1 MQKEKNYF
9 IIKLEKTDINCKIA
23 EMEDVRNK
31 LTQKSNMNLIDN
43 QMFDWMGRFISC
55 TVTSLIIFQYFDD
68 RFLRVYRSKAVY
80 IVLKIICCLAN
91 LGVYLLNNPV
101 INLSYWLFVII
112 VASFIF
118 YYDDN
123 ISKVKHCFINV
134 AFLFAYSVCEAIG
147 GIVANVGM
155 SIFAISQ
162 KQAIINFVTTISGSA
177 SAILLHFL
185 MLKRLFIK
193 EKIRKISVKQYTIYA
208 TITAYVL
215 INIGEI
221 LFLIRHELSDKDYI
235 FLILDAIFIIF
246 INLYLFYVLDTLDE
260 NKDLKYK
267 IALYERQAQSNY
279 EYYMRQMESRKTVL
293 SVIHDVKKH
302 INVLK
307 ELKQESEWAE
317 IQNYSKAFENMV
329 APLLLNQFCENTI
342 LNIIINDKMDYCR
355 KNGIQFEVEIQGIQI
370 DFMKPIDVTTIVGNL
385 LDNAVEACEKAK
397 NRHIILKMHPFNGF
411 TCLQISNTYAGE
423 IKWDGKG
430 RPISKK
436 GQGHGIGLENVEKVL
451 KNYNGAM
458 QLIQEDAMFMVKI
471 IFNQP

>member
-23 EMEDVRNK
+23 GMEDVRNK

-80 IVLKIICCLAN
+80 
-91 LGVYLLNNPV
+91 
-101 INLSYWLFVII
+101 
-112 VASFIF
+112 
-118 YYDDN
+118 
-123 ISKVKHCFINV
+123 
-134 AFLFAYSVCEAIG
+134 
-147 GIVANVGM
+147 
-155 SIFAISQ
+155 
-162 KQAIINFVTTISGSA
+162 
-177 SAILLHFL
+177 
-185 MLKRLFIK
+185 
-193 EKIRKISVKQYTIYA
+193 
-208 TITAYVL
+208 
-215 INIGEI
+215 
-221 LFLIRHELSDKDYI
+221 
-235 FLILDAIFIIF
+235 
-246 INLYLFYVLDTLDE
+246 
-260 NKDLKYK
+260 
-267 IALYERQAQSNY
+267 
-279 EYYMRQMESRKTVL
+279 
-293 SVIHDVKKH
+293 
-302 INVLK
+302 
-307 ELKQESEWAE
+307 
-317 IQNYSKAFENMV
+317 
-329 APLLLNQFCENTI
+329 
-342 LNIIINDKMDYCR
+342 
-355 KNGIQFEVEIQGIQI
+355 NGIQFEVDIQGIQI

-411 TCLQISNTYAGE
+411 TYLQISNTYAGE